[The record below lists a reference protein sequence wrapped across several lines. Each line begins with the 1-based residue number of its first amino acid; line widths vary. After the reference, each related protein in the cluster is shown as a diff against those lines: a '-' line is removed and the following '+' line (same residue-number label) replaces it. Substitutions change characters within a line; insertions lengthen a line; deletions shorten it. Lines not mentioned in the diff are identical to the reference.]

1 MSAVG
6 LDQLCALD
14 LSSQTEEDK
23 RMVEALVRYDYWV
36 GNALRGVL
44 VKSRVSSIM
53 LPKEGPILASKI
65 WAKLV
70 GFFECESAK
79 TYKTS
84 TVATRVHVDRKSVV

>member
-1 MSAVG
+1 
-6 LDQLCALD
+6 
-14 LSSQTEEDK
+14 
-23 RMVEALVRYDYWV
+23 MVEALVRYDYWV
-36 GNALRGVL
+36 GSALRGVL

-79 TYKTS
+79 TYKKS
-84 TVATRVHVDRKSVV
+84 TVATRVHACHFKNVGELESG